1 MLCRVL
7 SRALFLFRG
16 CNSPM
21 QFWEI
26 FKEMASL
33 YGLPFALFIALLIW
47 VLYTNNKRE
56 NRYIEREDKYV
67 SVIQTLSE
75 DVKERLT
82 KIETRLEGRNK

>member
-1 MLCRVL
+1 MLTPLELWTV
-7 SRALFLFRG
+7 
-16 CNSPM
+16 
-21 QFWEI
+21 

-33 YGLPFALFIALLIW
+33 YGLPFALFIALLVW
-47 VLYTNNKRE
+47 VLFTNNKRE

-82 KIETRLEGRNK
+82 KIETRLEGRDK

>member
-1 MLCRVL
+1 MLTPLELWNV
-7 SRALFLFRG
+7 
-16 CNSPM
+16 
-21 QFWEI
+21 

-33 YGLPFALFIALLIW
+33 YGLPFALFIALLVW
-47 VLYTNNKRE
+47 VLFTNNKRE

-82 KIETRLEGRNK
+82 KIETRLEGRDK

>member
-1 MLCRVL
+1 VL
-7 SRALFLFRG
+7 TPLEL
-16 CNSPM
+16 
-21 QFWEI
+21 WTV

-33 YGLPFALFIALLIW
+33 YGLPFALFIALLVW
-47 VLYTNNKRE
+47 VLFTNNKRE

-82 KIETRLEGRNK
+82 KIETRLEGRDK

>member
-1 MLCRVL
+1 
-7 SRALFLFRG
+7 
-16 CNSPM
+16 M